1 MKKLCTLFA
10 VSLMLLA
17 CGNLQAQ
24 TKQPTEFAK
33 KGTILFNPQLL
44 NLGYS
49 SLSFK
54 VSGSEN
60 TDLNQFGLAVS
71 GGYAIQD
78 NLFILGQVGAQSFKF
93 GEMNFSF
100 FSLGGGVRYYL
111 PNNFYAG
118 AGLLLNSGKIKGVGD
133 MDFEDVESDTDFED
147 VESDL
152 STTMIEF
159 RLEAGYSYFLL
170 PSVALEPS
178 ISYGTKILGG
188 KIEDY
193 DDKLKYSRF
202 GINLGVSIFF

>member
-1 MKKLCTLFA
+1 MKKLCTLFV

-17 CGNLQAQ
+17 CVNVQAQ

-33 KGTILFNPQLL
+33 EGTILFNPQLL

-54 VSGSEN
+54 VSGSES

-100 FSLGGGVRYYL
+100 FSLGGGARYYL

-118 AGLLLNSGKIKGVGD
+118 AGLLLNNGKIKGAGD
-133 MDFEDVESDTDFED
+133 MDFED

-152 STTMIEF
+152 STTMIDF

-188 KIEDY
+188 KLEDY